1 MKATKQKGGNRMA
14 RLKCPCCGKPY
25 NGKKCDECLY
35 EAFGDV
41 EVHNHAHGT
50 YGVPASQTWGADIPE
65 KKPVVVSAPR
75 QTNRRRSANSGKRLL
90 PIFLIPIICIVLSL
104 LFELVVGI
112 FVLSD
117 TLDGFFTEEV
127 PAPEPPAECFTLYQE
142 DDITIFTPWQPNT
155 PIEDDLPLYVE
166 NSNDRDVVIRSSMAA
181 VNGIM
186 AEDVFFYCE
195 VEEDSVGSGLLW
207 IDLDG
212 LDTKTVG
219 ELILHLEICDADT
232 YELMADGI
240 PLAMYTGQLAETGS
254 RSTEGTLLL
263 DREGI
268 LLVYQGWQI
277 NALGEVEFSFYGQNS
292 TDRSLYVTSD
302 EILADGEPTDL
313 YLWTQLLPHTR
324 GWFSVTTAELFK
336 LGAEDPSE
344 IGKLSFLLYVN
355 DYYNWDSFHFTQTA
369 EIACNP

>member
-1 MKATKQKGGNRMA
+1 MKATKQKGGNCMA
-14 RLKCPCCGKPY
+14 RLMCPCCGKPY

-50 YGVPASQTWGADIPE
+50 YGVPASQTWGTDIPE

-90 PIFLIPIICIVLSL
+90 PIFLIPIISIVVSL

-117 TLDGFFTEEV
+117 ALDGFFTEEV

-155 PIEDDLPLYVE
+155 PIEDDLTVFVE
-166 NSNDRDVVIRSSMAA
+166 NNSGQDVVVHSSMAA

-186 AEDVFFYCE
+186 AGDVLFYCE
-195 VEEDSVGSGLLW
+195 AEAGAIGSGTLW

-212 LDTKTVG
+212 LDIETIG
-219 ELILHLEICDADT
+219 EVVLHLEILNADT
-232 YELMADGI
+232 YEYVNSGI
-240 PLAMYTGQLAETGS
+240 LLTLYSGQIAETVYP
-254 RSTEGTLLL
+254 STEGTTLGDQNGFSLK
-263 DREGI
+263 
-268 LLVYQGWQI
+268 YQGWQV
-277 NALGEVEFSFYGQNS
+277 NEYGETEFLFYGQNS
-292 TDRSLYVTSD
+292 SSHALYVSSD
-302 EILADGEPTDL
+302 EILADGVSTEE
-313 YLWTQLLPHTR
+313 YLWTEILPGTQH
-324 GWFSVTTAELFK
+324 WFSVTVSDPSRLDWK
-336 LGAEDPSE
+336 DPSE
-344 IGKLSFLLYVN
+344 IGRISFSLDISDCYS
-355 DYYNWDSFHFTQTA
+355 WDRFNMTQA
-369 EIACNP
+369 VDFACNP

>member
-1 MKATKQKGGNRMA
+1 MEATKHKGGNCMA
-14 RLKCPCCGKPY
+14 RAKCPCCGKPY
-25 NGKKCDECLY
+25 NGKKCSECLY
-35 EAFGDV
+35 EAFEETEKHD
-41 EVHNHAHGT
+41 HAHGT
-50 YGVPASQTWGADIPE
+50 YGIPASQTWKTEVPE
-65 KKPVVVSAPR
+65 VKPAVSPVPR
-75 QTNRRRSANSGKRLL
+75 QTNRHRSSVGKRLL
-90 PIFLIPIICIVLSL
+90 PILLIPLIITVISL
-104 LFELVVGI
+104 LFETVVGI
-112 FVLSD
+112 MVFSD
-117 TLDGFFTEEV
+117 EMDWVFPEETVVSV
-127 PAPEPPAECFTLYQE
+127 PAESFTLYRGNG
-142 DDITIFTPWQPNT
+142 ITVFTSWQPNT

-195 VEEDSVGSGLLW
+195 VEEDSVGSGILW

-232 YELMADGI
+232 YELMATGI

-254 RSTEGTLLL
+254 RSTEGMPLL

-277 NALGEVEFSFYGQNS
+277 NALGEVEFSFYGQNT

-302 EILADGEPTDL
+302 EILADGDPTDL
-313 YLWTQLLPHTR
+313 YLWTQLLPHSR

-336 LGAEDPSE
+336 LGVEDPSE
-344 IGKLSFLLYVN
+344 ISKLSFLLYVN
-355 DYYNWDSFHFTQTA
+355 DYYNWDSFHVTQTV